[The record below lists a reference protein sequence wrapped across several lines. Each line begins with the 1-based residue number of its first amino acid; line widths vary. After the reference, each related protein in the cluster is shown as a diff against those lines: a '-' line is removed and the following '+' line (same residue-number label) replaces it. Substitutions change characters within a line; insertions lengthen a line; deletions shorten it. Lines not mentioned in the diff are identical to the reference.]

1 MWHNVFGGGASKISF
16 LSRIF
21 AAGGI
26 IVPIVLGISAGWLGS
41 VYIEYSL
48 EARGTELQQNIT
60 TKASAAQSKRTD
72 GNGLINFLRANPF
85 SISALKDAVDKMLTT
100 SVSKDNPGNL
110 SIIPD
115 TPGGQPGEID
125 QELVNETGYP

>member
-1 MWHNVFGGGASKISF
+1 MNRIKSFFNSKMWHNVFGGGASKISF

-100 SVSKDNPGNL
+100 PVSKDNGESN
-110 SIIPD
+110 IIPD
-115 TPGGQPGEID
+115 TPGGQPGK
-125 QELVNETGYP
+125 